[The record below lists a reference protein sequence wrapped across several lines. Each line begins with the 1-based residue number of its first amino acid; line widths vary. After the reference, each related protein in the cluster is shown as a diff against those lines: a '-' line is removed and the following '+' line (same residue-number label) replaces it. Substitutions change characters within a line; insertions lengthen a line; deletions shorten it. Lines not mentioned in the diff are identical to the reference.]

1 MRIVFLGTPDFATV
15 VLESLISS
23 NHEVVA
29 VVTQPDKLVGRKQ
42 ILTESPVKQL
52 AKSKGVKVL
61 QYNKIRKE
69 GVLDLKNLNADL
81 FVTCAFGQI
90 LSQEILDSAKF
101 GTINIHFSLLPNY
114 RGASPVQ
121 WALINGE
128 KKIGVTIMK
137 TDVGIDTGD
146 IIVQKEL
153 EVLDDDNCE
162 TLLYKLAKLSC
173 PLLLDVISQIENQQ
187 IKYVPQGDSFTYY
200 PMLKKED
207 GRIDF
212 SLSSEKL
219 VNLIK
224 GLYIWPNAYC
234 YINDKMLKIFKGE
247 SVDFNGGATFGEI
260 VCADK
265 NGLIIKCGT
274 GYLKI
279 LELQLEG
286 GKRLDYKS
294 FLNGNKLEVG
304 KILS

>member
-1 MRIVFLGTPDFATV
+1 MKIVFLGTPDFATV

-42 ILTESPVKQL
+42 ILTESPVKKL

-101 GTINIHFSLLPNY
+101 GTINVHFSLLPNY

-187 IKYVPQGDSFTYY
+187 IKYIPQGDGFTYY

-247 SVDFNGGATFGEI
+247 SVDFFGGATFGEI

-265 NGLIIKCGT
+265 NGLIMKCGT